1 LTPGRLSTHAQRGVE
16 PAVVV
21 PAVDAVVDVVRGR
34 PVSAITGLG
43 GGGVAAR

>member
-1 LTPGRLSTHAQRGVE
+1 MHAQRGVE

-21 PAVDAVVDVVRGR
+21 SAVDAVVDVVRGR
-34 PVSAITGLG
+34 PVSAITSL